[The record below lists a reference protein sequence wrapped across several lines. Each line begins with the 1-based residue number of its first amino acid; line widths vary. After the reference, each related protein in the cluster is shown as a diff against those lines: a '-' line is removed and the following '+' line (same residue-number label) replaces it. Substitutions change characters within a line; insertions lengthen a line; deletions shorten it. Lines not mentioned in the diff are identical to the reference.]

1 MKQNCANSSIQVFNP
16 SNDEWNRDLVFFL
29 TRRLGYSVDYDLMS
43 QYLKFSPSEL
53 VDKIIDE
60 ALSKEV
66 TADPGWADWTST
78 DFKNSGKNRFEFF
91 RDHQRIFFNDV
102 FNNGFREK
110 LTVFWSNHFV
120 TQYSGYSHPA
130 YAFRYYNTI
139 QKNVLGNFKDFVYEI
154 GLDDAMLM
162 YLNGYENKNVAPNDN
177 YSRELYELFTLGE
190 GNGYTENDIKE
201 TSRALTGFNS
211 RVDQGPISFNEK
223 WFDDGEKT
231 IFGRSGN
238 WGYQDVIEILFE
250 EKKEL
255 ISKFICS
262 KIYTHFVN
270 PSVDEDFIEK
280 LSEFFIES
288 EFNLESLL
296 RKLFKSEHFF
306 DSYNRSVLIKEPIDL
321 LCSIHNHLK
330 FSLLDDFDFDDF
342 LLYGTITM
350 GQEILQPVD
359 VAGWKGNHDWISTG
373 TFPVRWEW
381 TEWMIW
387 EYWKSDQEQFR
398 KLLKKLVS
406 TDETNPEI
414 IVKSF
419 FRFLLCEYEINEQ
432 DLIDGIEVFK
442 NDLPDIYF
450 SDGTWNLDY
459 DSASYQTC
467 LLLMFI
473 LKLPE
478 YQLK

>member
-1 MKQNCANSSIQVFNP
+1 VKQNCANISIQVFNP
-16 SNDEWNRDLVFFL
+16 SNDQWNRDLIFFL
-29 TRRLGYSVDYDLMS
+29 TRRLGYSIGYDLMS
-43 QYLKFSPSEL
+43 QYLKFSPSQL

-66 TADPGWADWTST
+66 SPDPGWANWTRT
-78 DFKNSGKNRFEFF
+78 DFQNSGKNRFQFF
-91 RDHQRIFFNDV
+91 RDHQKIFFNDV
-102 FNNGFREK
+102 FENGFREK

-201 TSRALTGFNS
+201 TSRALTGYNS
-211 RVDQGPISFNEK
+211 RVDQGPILFNEK

-231 IFGRSGN
+231 IFGRTGN
-238 WGYQDVIEILFE
+238 WGYNDVIDILFE

-255 ISKFICS
+255 ISKFVCS

-270 PSVDEDFIEK
+270 PTVNEDFIEK

-306 DSYNRSVLIKEPIDL
+306 DSYNRSVLIKDPIDL
-321 LCSIHNHLK
+321 LCSIHNHLG
-330 FSLLDDFDFDDF
+330 FSLLDDFNFDDF

-381 TEWMIW
+381 TEWIIW
-387 EYWKSDQEQFR
+387 EYWNNDQEQFR
-398 KLLKKLVS
+398 KLLKKLVPS
-406 TDETNPEI
+406 DETNPEI

-419 FRFLLCEYEINEQ
+419 FNFLLCEYEMNEQ
-432 DLIDGIEVFK
+432 DLNDGIEVFK